1 MASVGRSGSVH
12 FDELEKSA
20 RSLLKHSYQ
29 VDNLVMSS
37 GQNVPASVM
46 ESLSAIVSIQEEVD
60 VEISENLTKLRRS
73 HEWPSPASITK
84 QGRFA

>member
-37 GQNVPASVM
+37 RQNVPASVM
-46 ESLSAIVSIQEEVD
+46 ESLSAIISIQAED
-60 VEISENLTKLRRS
+60 DAEISKKS
-73 HEWPSPASITK
+73 HQAQKIP
-84 QGRFA
+84 